1 VVFSIQEEGQPP
13 QAPRRMETQKCQ
25 VWVEK
30 FIPDCE
36 KVYSCHEA
44 GPTGFALHRKLTDLG
59 AENIV
64 VAPTRLDNQGRRVNN
79 DTIDTRQLAVRLD
92 RYVAGSKDT
101 FRVVA
106 VPTEEREQKR
116 VLTRQRQQLQEERL
130 SLASQ
135 GRSLVLS
142 QGIAI
147 SNMWWQENLWKHH
160 QEQLAG
166 WVMC

>member
-1 VVFSIQEEGQPP
+1 MPAYEKTCVINKAQETQSRQNKKNKKTPAKSYGTVKLAQDVHAPWVVFSIQEEGQPP
-13 QAPRRMETQKCQ
+13 KAPRRMETQKCQ

-44 GPTGFALHRKLTDLG
+44 GPTSFALHRKLADLG
-59 AENIV
+59 AENI
-64 VAPTRLDNQGRRVNN
+64 
-79 DTIDTRQLAVRLD
+79 
-92 RYVAGSKDT
+92 
-101 FRVVA
+101 VA

-142 QGIAI
+142 QGIA
-147 SNMWWQENLWKHH
+147 
-160 QEQLAG
+160 
-166 WVMC
+166 